1 MELSLFIKG
10 LILGFSIA
18 APVGPIGI
26 LCIRRSLDESRL
38 SGFISGLGAASADA
52 LYASIATIGLSVI
65 SSFLVSQQLFFR
77 LFGGIFILV
86 LGINSFL
93 KTPVVAS
100 HSQINKKNLVSNF
113 ISTFLLTLSNP
124 ITIISFT
131 AIFSG
136 IGLLNTSARITSPFF
151 LIFGVF
157 IGSTLWWILLSA
169 SVGSLR
175 LKINISNMKW
185 INRISGLILVGFGV
199 MSLISLI
206 LLKQS

>member
-52 LYASIATIGLSVI
+52 LYASIANIGLSVI

>member
-1 MELSLFIKG
+1 MELFLFIKG

-26 LCIRRSLDESRL
+26 ICIRRTLEESRI
-38 SGFISGLGAASADA
+38 SGFVSGLGAASADA
-52 LYASIATIGLSVI
+52 LYASVAAIGLNVLST
-65 SSFLVSQQLFFR
+65 FLTNQQFFFR
-77 LFGGIFILV
+77 LMGGIFLFI
-86 LGINSFL
+86 LGILTFL
-93 KTPVVAS
+93 RTPVDTS
-100 HSQINKKNLVSNF
+100 QSQIYKKNLVSNF
-113 ISTFLLTLSNP
+113 ITTFFLTLSNP

-136 IGLLNTSARITSPFF
+136 MSLIIPSARISSPFF

-157 IGSTLWWILLSA
+157 FGSTLWWILLSA

-175 LKINISNMKW
+175 LKINLSNMRW
-185 INRISGLILVGFGV
+185 INRISGLILIGFGV

-206 LLKQS
+206 

>member
-1 MELSLFIKG
+1 MELSFFIKG

-38 SGFISGLGAASADA
+38 SGFVSGLGAASADA
-52 LYASIATIGLSVI
+52 LYASIATIGLSSI
-65 SSFLVSQQLFFR
+65 SSFLISQQFFFR
-77 LFGGIFILV
+77 LIGGIFLFI

-93 KTPVVAS
+93 KIPVVTS
-100 HSQINKKNLVSNF
+100 HSQINKKTLVSNF

-124 ITIISFT
+124 ITIISFS
-131 AIFSG
+131 AIFSA
-136 IGLLNTSARITSPFF
+136 IGLITTSIRIPSPFF

-157 IGSTLWWILLSA
+157 LGSTIWWILLSA

-175 LKINISNMKW
+175 LKINITNMRW
-185 INRISGLILVGFGV
+185 INRISGLILVGIGA

-206 LLKQS
+206 INQT